1 MSREAQKLIEEI
13 SKATNFVFH
22 ILLSYDPLTR
32 NFGTEEALMLST
44 CMNYTC
50 NSTQEQAKK
59 QTSVDQQSQAPV

>member
-1 MSREAQKLIEEI
+1 MSREAQKLIKQI
-13 SKATNFVFH
+13 SKATDFVFH
-22 ILLSYDPLTR
+22 ILLSCDPLTQ
-32 NFGTEEALMLST
+32 NFGTEEALVLST